1 MIYKFAPDR
10 NYEDLAAGRVL
21 YHRGGMPSFP
31 VRLGNEIFHRC
42 LDFCGKESG
51 IRLYDPCCG
60 GAYLLTVLGFLG
72 GNVIGEIIGSDI
84 DEQALQ
90 LAGDNLS
97 LLTPEGRL
105 RRRKQLE
112 EMYALYH
119 KAVHRDAV
127 ESLDRLERLAKQAA
141 PLKIRTFRSDI
152 LQPDALSAVS
162 EWKADIIL
170 ADVPYGKMTVWSG
183 ETDTN
188 SGEDSLDKLFRNL
201 APVRSEKTITAIIS
215 DKAQKS
221 RNKNVYKL
229 DKFNTGKRKVE
240 IYRG

>member
-1 MIYKFAPDR
+1 MIYQFAPDQ

-31 VRLGNEIFHRC
+31 VRLGNELFRRC

-60 GAYLLTVLGFLG
+60 GAYLLTVLGFLH

-84 DEQALQ
+84 DEQALA

-97 LLTPEGRL
+97 LLTPAGRL

-119 KAVHRDAV
+119 KAAHRDAI
-127 ESLDRLERLAKQAA
+127 ESLDRLERLVEQAA
-141 PLKIRTFRSDI
+141 PPKIRTFRSDI

-162 EWKADIIL
+162 EWRADIIL
-170 ADVPYGKMTVWSG
+170 ADVPYGKMTVWSD
-183 ETDTN
+183 ENDTE
-188 SGEDSLDKLFRNL
+188 SGENSLDRLFRNL
-201 APVRSEKTITAIIS
+201 APVRSEKTITALIS
-215 DKAQKS
+215 DKAQKF
-221 RNKNVYKL
+221 RNKDVYRL
-229 DKFNTGKRKVE
+229 DKINIGKRKVE
-240 IYRG
+240 IFRG